1 MAIALE
7 NIFKGQLRDAACLPG
22 YVRAI
27 CANIARR
34 PDSSSQTVELDLD
47 RISARSLS
55 AEQNLLA
62 EERANLVRN
71 VLRTLAIRD
80 RNILVDLFYND
91 LKREEVCAKYGVTR
105 TNLGCC
111 SLEREADFRRSGRRE
126 TKTIGTLQPAVAAC
140 EAAAGRTWQ
149 TRVLRNSKLHFAAL
163 YLMLSALPAVAADFL
178 WLSDIH
184 FDPLADRAI
193 VDKLAAIEPAQ
204 WAEVLA
210 SGAAKFPPY
219 GRDTNWPLFSSLLQA
234 TAKQK
239 PKVAFS
245 LVTGDLLVH
254 HFREQFN
261 AAATVHDDQSFRSF
275 VRKSFEFVALELKR
289 RYPGKPVFLTLGN
302 NDDECGDYALQPGG
316 PFLEDTAKAVGDL
329 AGLANIDSYVQLGS
343 YSVPNPAV
351 KHERIV
357 VLNTYFSPRYSDR
370 CGGQGTVD
378 AGEKLLAWLATQLKS
393 AKSRHEK
400 VWLAYHIPPGVDA
413 FATTHAKQP
422 GTVTLLWKDSYV
434 QRFLSLVQ
442 QYEGV
447 VGPNFAGHIHVDDF
461 RLLEGSRKDLL
472 LS

>member
-1 MAIALE
+1 
-7 NIFKGQLRDAACLPG
+7 
-22 YVRAI
+22 
-27 CANIARR
+27 
-34 PDSSSQTVELDLD
+34 
-47 RISARSLS
+47 
-55 AEQNLLA
+55 
-62 EERANLVRN
+62 
-71 VLRTLAIRD
+71 
-80 RNILVDLFYND
+80 
-91 LKREEVCAKYGVTR
+91 
-105 TNLGCC
+105 
-111 SLEREADFRRSGRRE
+111 
-126 TKTIGTLQPAVAAC
+126 
-140 EAAAGRTWQ
+140 
-149 TRVLRNSKLHFAAL
+149 
-163 YLMLSALPAVAADFL
+163 MLSALPAVAADFL

-357 VLNTYFSPRYSDR
+357 VLNTVFFSPRYSDR

-461 RLLEGSRKDLL
+461 RLLGGSRKDSPFVMIGPAVSPIAGQNPTFRIVEFDTHGKLKDQL
-472 LS
+472 TYYLANLSDTGNGSQPDWRLEYDFEKEWHLKDLNAQSYFSLFTQIGDSPDVAARWTKLYSTSHTGSSIAPGNFRQFYCSSGNITAQAYQSCVARSESNHGKNTN